1 VNQIVVTA
9 RVEGRANVL
18 AHVSGRRRE
27 TVAVAQRP
35 GDERRCGVCGRAY
48 YYRYSDAQI
57 RDHYLALLGSV
68 TAPVYAYTIPDRT
81 GNTLACSVVR
91 ELAAAGLKGVKDSSK
106 SLAVHREYLGVGID
120 VLMGSDALV
129 LESLRLGAT
138 GAVSAIANIE
148 PALLLELARCF
159 ALEQARPLQAQIVA
173 IRERTRALPSAI
185 AAMKGDS
192 PPACPGIRSHARPL
206 SWGVLTLGD
215 DGAFRS
221 ARDGTRPRHAIHAP
235 ASPVPDRTMPLRSL
249 VWALRCDGHPA
260 WAPIRSVRC
269 HQGPRRRES
278 TRVGS
283 CGIKARRPVRS

>member
-1 VNQIVVTA
+1 MAEICVALLTPFTTSGDVALDALEMHTEFLIAEGVTSLMPSGTTGEGMLLEPREAVEIVRCVA
-9 RVEGRANVL
+9 RVARGRANVL
-18 AHVSGRRRE
+18 AHVGRASTRE
-27 TVAVAQRP
+27 TVAVAQRVQEMSVAAVSAVVP
-35 GDERRCGVCGRAY
+35 Y

-81 GNTLACSVVR
+81 GNTLTCSVVR

-159 ALEQARPLQAQIVA
+159 ALEQAGPLQAQIVA
-173 IRERTRALPSAI
+173 IRERTRASPSAI
-185 AAMKGDS
+185 PAMKGEL
-192 PPACPGIRSHARPL
+192 AARLPGYPVHMRAPL
-206 SWGVLTLGD
+206 S
-215 DGAFRS
+215 
-221 ARDGTRPRHAIHAP
+221 
-235 ASPVPDRTMPLRSL
+235 
-249 VWALRCDGHPA
+249 
-260 WAPIRSVRC
+260 
-269 HQGPRRRES
+269 
-278 TRVGS
+278 
-283 CGIKARRPVRS
+283 